1 MTWAIFL
8 PVAGLAVL
16 SQGPAK
22 GPANTVPEAP
32 LVVIDPG
39 HGGRNAGA
47 QGQDGVYEK
56 EITLAVSARLA
67 GHLEARGIRCI
78 MTRDHDSYLTLR
90 ERTRIANEHHA
101 DLFLSIHANSSGT
114 GGSRGYEAHVL
125 SVRGT
130 QIDTPALRRNEGT
143 PRLGVDA
150 DVASVLDS
158 VEHGVAQERAAGLA
172 ADIVRALAEVRGS
185 NRSRGVRQ
193 DSHHVLL
200 GATMPAVLVEVGFVD
215 HPIEGRELT
224 HTDVQDDI
232 ARVIADAAERAL
244 R

>member
-1 MTWAIFL
+1 
-8 PVAGLAVL
+8 
-16 SQGPAK
+16 
-22 GPANTVPEAP
+22 
-32 LVVIDPG
+32 VVIDPG

-47 QGQDGVYEK
+47 LGQDGVYEK
-56 EITLAVSARLA
+56 EITLAVSERLV

-78 MTRDHDSYLTLR
+78 LTRERDDYLTLR
-90 ERTRIANEHHA
+90 ERTQVANQLHA

-130 QIDTPALRRNEGT
+130 QIDTPALRRNDGT
-143 PRLGVDA
+143 PRLGLDA
-150 DVASVLDS
+150 DIASVLDS
-158 VEHGVAQERAAGLA
+158 VEHGVAQDKAAALA
-172 ADIVRALAEVRGS
+172 ADIVHALADVRGPD
-185 NRSRGVRQ
+185 RSRGVRQ

-224 HTDVQDDI
+224 TAGVQDGI
-232 ARVIADAAERAL
+232 ARAIADAAERAL